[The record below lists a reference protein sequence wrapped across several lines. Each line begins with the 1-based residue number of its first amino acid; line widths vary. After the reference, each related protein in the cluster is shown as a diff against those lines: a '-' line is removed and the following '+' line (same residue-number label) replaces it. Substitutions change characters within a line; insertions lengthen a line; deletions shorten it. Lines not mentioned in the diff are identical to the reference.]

1 MNKLEKAT
9 LEECMRNF
17 IRENEMKN
25 EDIVKGF
32 REKCPIC
39 GIETY
44 KNNYLEILDQGTVF
58 FTCSYCGFEKQ
69 IFYNINMEDKLAY
82 RDEQVIYNPMEDGL
96 YNPSVKA
103 DIVLEWGK
111 KKSSSVSFLKLN
123 KSQIKYLK
131 ALLSNSFNLYND
143 LLNEDRESIV
153 IKKKIKEV
161 EELINKLNSLG

>member
-44 KNNYLEILDQGTVF
+44 KNNYLEASDQGTAF

-69 IFYNINMEDKLAY
+69 IFYNIDIEDKLVY
-82 RDEQVIYNPMEDGL
+82 RDEKVVYNPMEDEL
-96 YNPSVKA
+96 YNSNVKA
-103 DIVLEWGK
+103 DIILKWGE

-123 KSQIKYLK
+123 KSQIKHLK
-131 ALLSNSFNLYND
+131 ALLSNSFNLYKD
-143 LLNEDRESIV
+143 LLNENRESIV

-161 EELINKLNSLG
+161 DKLINKLNSLG